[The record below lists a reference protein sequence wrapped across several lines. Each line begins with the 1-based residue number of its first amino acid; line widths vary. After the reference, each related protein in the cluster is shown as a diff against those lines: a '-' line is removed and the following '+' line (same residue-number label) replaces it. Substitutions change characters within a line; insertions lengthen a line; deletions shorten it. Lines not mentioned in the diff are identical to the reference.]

1 MNTIPIVYTDDWKE
15 YSLLDCGNGEKLESF
30 CGYTIIRPDPRAIW
44 NHRLPPSSWD
54 NADARFIRTDSDH
67 GDWKVR
73 TPHPNPWILS
83 YHDLKFKLHPTDFKH
98 VGIFPEQA
106 TNWNWVKKQL
116 TINNSHPPAGGSILN
131 LFGYTGAA
139 TVAAAKAGAYVTHVD
154 SSKPSITWAHE
165 NCNLNN
171 IPQTQTR
178 WIAEDAYTFVLRET
192 KRNNTYDGIILDP
205 PRFGRGAKGEVW
217 KLTDD
222 LPNLLFKIKRIL
234 RPTNSFVLLNVYTA
248 DLSALAIYNLMES
261 VFSDM
266 HGACEIAE
274 LATKEQDSQRLL
286 PQGIVARWRSS

>member
-15 YSLLDCGNGEKLESF
+15 YKLLDSGAGEKLESF
-30 CGYTIIRPDPRAIW
+30 NGYTIVRPDPRAIW
-44 NHRLPPSSWD
+44 SHRLTQSSWD
-54 NADARFIRTDSDH
+54 NADATFIRTDSDH

-73 TPHPNPWILS
+73 TPHPNPWILN

-106 TNWNWVKKQL
+106 TNWNWVKDQCQMLNAKCQ
-116 TINNSHPPAGGSILN
+116 ILN

-165 NCNLNN
+165 NCDLNN
-171 IPQTQTR
+171 ISPSQTR
-178 WIAEDAYTFVLRET
+178 WIVEDAYKFVLKET
-192 KRNNTYDGIILDP
+192 KRNNAYDGLILDP

-217 KLTDD
+217 KLTED
-222 LPNLLFKIKRIL
+222 LPNLLFKTKKIL
-234 RPTNSFVLLNVYTA
+234 KPTHSFVLLNVYTA
-248 DLSALAIYNLMES
+248 DLSAIAIYNLMEN

-274 LATKEQDSQRLL
+274 LATKEQNSERLL
-286 PQGIVARWRSS
+286 PQGIVARWRNS

>member
-15 YSLLDCGNGEKLESF
+15 YKLLDSGNGEKLESF

-44 NHRLPPSSWD
+44 SHRLPPSSWD
-54 NADARFIRTDSDH
+54 NADATFIRTDSEH

-73 TPHPNPWILS
+73 TPHPNPWILN
-83 YHDLKFKLHPTDFKH
+83 YRDLKFKLHPTDFKH

-106 TNWNWVKKQL
+106 TNWNWLGQQIKKHGA
-116 TINNSHPPAGGSILN
+116 NCSVLN
-131 LFGYTGAA
+131 LFGYTGTA
-139 TVAAAKAGAYVTHVD
+139 TVAACKADAYVTHVD
-154 SSKPSITWAHE
+154 SSKPSITRAHE

-234 RPTNSFVLLNVYTA
+234 KPTHSFVLLNVYTA
-248 DLSALAIYNLMES
+248 DLSALAVYNLMGD
-261 VFSDM
+261 VFSDL
-266 HGACEIAE
+266 HGSCDTAE
-274 LATKEQDSQRLL
+274 LATKEQEGERFL
-286 PQGIVARWRSS
+286 PQGIVARWTSS

>member
-15 YSLLDCGNGEKLESF
+15 YQLQDSGAGEKLESF
-30 CGYTIIRPDPRAIW
+30 CGYTMIRPDPRTIW
-44 NHRLPPSSWD
+44 NHHLPQSSWD
-54 NADARFIRTDSDH
+54 NADATFIRTDSDH

-73 TPHPNPWILS
+73 TQTPNPWILN

-106 TNWNWVKKQL
+106 TNWNWIQ
-116 TINNSHPPAGGSILN
+116 NQCQMPARPAGRSILN

-139 TVAAAKAGAYVTHVD
+139 TVAAGKAGAYVTHVD

-178 WIAEDAYTFVLRET
+178 WIVEDAYKFVLKET
-192 KRNNTYDGIILDP
+192 KRNNAYDGIILDP
-205 PRFGRGAKGEVW
+205 PRFGRGTKGEVW

-222 LPNLLFKIKRIL
+222 LPNLLFKTKKIL
-234 RPTNSFVLLNVYTA
+234 RPTHSFVLLNVYTA

-266 HGACEIAE
+266 HGTCEIAE
-274 LATKEQDSQRLL
+274 LATKEHDSERFL
-286 PQGIVARWRSS
+286 PQGVVARWKKN